1 MVTTD
6 SQELRRWIGRTAVG
20 PGGGK
25 IGKVADIYLDEA
37 TGQPEWLAV
46 STGLFGTKVSFVPL
60 QGATPQGDDLR
71 VAFSKDQ
78 VKGAPNAEPDGALS
92 QEEEA
97 RLYRHYGLEYSEAP
111 SPSGLATGGSGQ
123 ESQATDDAMTR
134 SEEEL
139 RVGKASRPAGRVRL
153 RKWVE
158 TEPVSQTVP
167 VSHEEVRVEREPVT
181 GANVDQAMSGP
192 EISEAEHE
200 VTLLEEEVV
209 AAKQAVPKERVRLE
223 KDVVTEEETVDAELR
238 KERLE
243 VEGDAPA

>member
-1 MVTTD
+1 MATTD
-6 SQELRRWIGRTAVG
+6 SQELRRWIGHTAAG
-20 PGGGK
+20 PDGDK
-25 IGKVADIYLDEA
+25 IGKIADIYLDEA

-46 STGLFGTKVSFVPL
+46 RTGRFGTKVSFVPL
-60 QGATPQGDDLR
+60 EGSALQGDELR

-97 RLYRHYGLEYSEAP
+97 RLYQHYGLEYSEAP
-111 SPSGLATGGSGQ
+111 SPSGLPTGDSDPGAQ
-123 ESQATDDAMTR
+123 PTDDAMTR

-139 RVGKASRPAGRVRL
+139 QVGKASRPAGRVRL

-167 VSHEEVRVEREPVT
+167 VAHEEVRVEREPVT
-181 GANVDQAMSGP
+181 SANLDQAMSGA

-200 VTLLEEEVV
+200 VTLLEEDVV

-223 KDVVTEEETVDAELR
+223 KEVVTNEERVEAELR
-238 KERLE
+238 KERID

>member
-6 SQELRRWIGRTAVG
+6 NQELRRWIERTAVG
-20 PGGGK
+20 PRGDK
-25 IGKVADIYLDEA
+25 IGKIADIYLDEA

-46 STGLFGTKVSFVPL
+46 RTGLFGTKVSFLPL
-60 QGATPQGDDLR
+60 QGAAPQGDELR

-78 VKGAPNAEPDGALS
+78 VKEAPNAEPDGQLS

-97 RLYRHYGLEYSEAP
+97 RLYQHYGLEYSEAP
-111 SPSGLATGGSGQ
+111 SPSGLPTGASGRGA
-123 ESQATDDAMTR
+123 QATDDAMTR

-139 RVGKASRPAGRVRL
+139 RVGKTSRPAGRVRL

-181 GANVDQAMSGP
+181 SANVDQAMSGP
-192 EISEAEHE
+192 EISESEHE

-223 KDVVTEEETVDAELR
+223 KDVVTDEETVAAEVR
-238 KERLE
+238 KERID
-243 VEGDAPA
+243 VEGDSPA